1 MFKILSS
8 DNVGVVF
15 FTPDEK
21 DKIAGSRMVD
31 EETIKDDEKLKEIL
45 DKKEYN
51 LMWGDNAWI
60 YLGNYIKII
69 Y

>member
-1 MFKILSS
+1 MFKILSN

-21 DKIAGSRMVD
+21 DKLAGSKMVD

-45 DKKEYN
+45 EKNEYD
-51 LMWGDNAWI
+51 LM
-60 YLGNYIKII
+60 
-69 Y
+69 